1 MTTKRIMLPV
11 AVLVLGAAACGAGG
25 TPDAKSPT
33 DATHTSSASAAAAPA
48 PDPSDLSDL
57 ETKRQQA
64 AITANFPKH
73 KAQFKTL
80 CGSDVDLEVD
90 WTSFGHNKTAL
101 EYFFSNVGFE
111 SVINAF
117 QAPCNDQTGKDAVK
131 AKIKKIRAVN
141 VADKTKD
148 SATIS
153 GGTFTVQL
161 DWTNGSPSLY
171 GSDISALIT
180 KGL

>member
-1 MTTKRIMLPV
+1 MTTQRIILPV
-11 AVLVLGAAACGAGG
+11 AILVLGAAACGAGG
-25 TPDAKSPT
+25 TPDAKTAT
-33 DATHTSSASAAAAPA
+33 DATQTTAASAAPA

-64 AITANFPKH
+64 AITANFPKN
-73 KAQFKTL
+73 KALFKSI

-101 EYFFSNVGFE
+101 EYMFSNVGFE
-111 SVINAF
+111 NVINAF
-117 QAPCNDQTGKDAVK
+117 KTPCNDQTGKDAVK
-131 AKIKKIRAVN
+131 TKVKKIRAVN

-153 GGTFTVQL
+153 GGAFTVQL
-161 DWTNGSPSLY
+161 DWSNGSPALY
-171 GSDISALIT
+171 GSDLSALIT